1 MLGRMNEISCAPAFF
16 YFMILT
22 AFIFSPN
29 ILRIFHTLRKRIP
42 FIQPYTLLKF
52 CLFQSQCSRSSFRSF
67 QKFVYPSLVAL
78 STRNMRS
85 HPTFS
90 SH

>member
-29 ILRIFHTLRKRIP
+29 ILRIFHTPQEEDPIHSAP
-42 FIQPYTLLKF
+42 DA
-52 CLFQSQCSRSSFRSF
+52 
-67 QKFVYPSLVAL
+67 V
-78 STRNMRS
+78 
-85 HPTFS
+85 
-90 SH
+90 